1 MNSIEIFNNNISIII
16 PPETMIAVCKVFLS
30 VSLFFVWVVR
40 YDSITKEF
48 DHYKLPEWFRDFVGI
63 LKLSFSV
70 MILYNNNELVMVGCV
85 GIIVL
90 MVGAIGTHIRVKNP
104 FIKTMPAVAVGL
116 CAAILYFN

>member
-1 MNSIEIFNNNISIII
+1 MNFLIIS
-16 PPETMIAVCKVFLS
+16 PETMITVCKVFLS

-70 MILYNNNELVMVGCV
+70 MILYNNNELVMVGCM

-104 FIKTMPAVAVGL
+104 LHKTIPAVTVLGL
-116 CAAILYFN
+116 CAAILYFT

>member
-1 MNSIEIFNNNISIII
+1 MNFLIIS
-16 PPETMIAVCKVFLS
+16 PETMITVCKIFLS

-104 FIKTMPAVAVGL
+104 FHKTIPAVAVLGL
-116 CAAILYFN
+116 CVAILYFN

>member
-1 MNSIEIFNNNISIII
+1 
-16 PPETMIAVCKVFLS
+16 MITVCKIFLS

-104 FIKTMPAVAVGL
+104 FHKTIPAVAVLGL
-116 CAAILYFN
+116 CVAILYFN

>member
-1 MNSIEIFNNNISIII
+1 
-16 PPETMIAVCKVFLS
+16 MITFCKVFLS

-104 FIKTMPAVAVGL
+104 LHKTIPAVAVLSL
-116 CAAILYFN
+116 CAVILYFT